1 MLRILRRMSNP
12 DATTLTPATRL
23 ALAQRLNTH
32 GILPTPQRL
41 EIAAML
47 LAEAQHLSAD
57 QVMEKMSRCG
67 AVVSKAT
74 VYNTLGLLV
83 ERGLLRQVSVDSSKV
98 FYDSNTRP
106 HYHFYNMDDGTLT
119 DVEAQPP
126 RLADLPSPP
135 AGTYAC
141 GMDIVI
147 RIRHN
152 NT

>member
-57 QVMEKMSRCG
+57 QVM
-67 AVVSKAT
+67 
-74 VYNTLGLLV
+74 
-83 ERGLLRQVSVDSSKV
+83 
-98 FYDSNTRP
+98 
-106 HYHFYNMDDGTLT
+106 
-119 DVEAQPP
+119 
-126 RLADLPSPP
+126 
-135 AGTYAC
+135 
-141 GMDIVI
+141 
-147 RIRHN
+147 
-152 NT
+152 

>member
-1 MLRILRRMSNP
+1 MSNP
-12 DATTLTPATRL
+12 DATTPAHAARL
-23 ALAQRLNTH
+23 ALTQRLHRH

-57 QVMEKMSRCG
+57 QVMEKMLRCG

-83 ERGLLRQVSVDSSKV
+83 ERGLLRQVSVDSSKS

-106 HYHFYNMDDGTLT
+106 HHHFYNVDDGTLT
-119 DVEAQPP
+119 DVEAPHLC
-126 RLADLPSPP
+126 LADLPPP
-135 AGTYAC
+135 PPGTYAC
-141 GMDIVI
+141 GLDVVL
-147 RIRHN
+147 RIRHRKL
-152 NT
+152 